1 MEPVVIPCSC
11 QQRPGAR
18 ESAERLA
25 RTYQSGRNAL
35 QSILDITSSSS
46 GVAARKVIGLSAS
59 DIAFEKDE
67 FVQMSSAVVWDCW
80 GSIEQLR

>member
-11 QQRPGAR
+11 QQRPDAK

-25 RTYQSGRNAL
+25 RAYQSGRNAL

-46 GVAARKVIGLSAS
+46 SVAARKVIGLSAS
-59 DIAFEKDE
+59 DIAFGKDE
-67 FVQMSSAVVWDCW
+67 FVLMSSAVVWDCW
-80 GSIEQLR
+80 EAIGQ